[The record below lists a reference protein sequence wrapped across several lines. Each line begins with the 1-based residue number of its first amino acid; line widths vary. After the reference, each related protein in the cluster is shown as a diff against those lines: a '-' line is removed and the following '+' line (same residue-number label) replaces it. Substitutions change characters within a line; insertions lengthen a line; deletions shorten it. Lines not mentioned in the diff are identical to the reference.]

1 MKEEKDNKRY
11 YVYVKGDVVLT
22 TDSVSEAI
30 IMANS
35 QMGVVIGENQQYVW
49 KRSRKMAQAAF
60 NDIVVG
66 EEDRGAG
73 SIVQCVNAI
82 LEKEEINIS
91 VSALTPRARH
101 RSRFFLTP

>member
-1 MKEEKDNKRY
+1 M
-11 YVYVKGDVVLT
+11 LT

-49 KRSRKMAQAAF
+49 KRSRKTAQAAF

-91 VSALTPRARH
+91 VSALISQGETPKQILLNTLRMQL
-101 RSRFFLTP
+101 F